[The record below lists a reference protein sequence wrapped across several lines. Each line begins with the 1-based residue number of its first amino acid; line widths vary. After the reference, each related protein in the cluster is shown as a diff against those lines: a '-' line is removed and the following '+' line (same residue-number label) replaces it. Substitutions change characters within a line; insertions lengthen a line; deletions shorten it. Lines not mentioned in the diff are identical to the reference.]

1 MSRKLAILIDP
12 EKCNSADQVKRLTE
26 RLSDKRLY
34 VDGVYHGPAMILVG
48 GSTGTDSQWL
58 VQQLKQTLSIP
69 IVLFPGNAEQ
79 FTPEADYLL
88 YLSLLSGDNPE
99 YLVGQQIRSARA
111 IHESGIRVIPTGYIL
126 IDGGRE
132 TSTMRVTHTRPIPAD
147 DIDRIVNTAIAAQLM
162 GKQAVYLEA
171 GSGAIRPVST
181 DIIAA
186 VRQELSITL
195 IVGGGIRTPEAMRA
209 AYEAGADIVV
219 IGNHLEAHPD
229 ELIRFCEA

>member
-12 EKCNSADQVKRLTE
+12 EKCRTADEVKRLTE

-58 VQQLKQTLSIP
+58 VRQLKQTLSIP

-126 IDGGRE
+126 IDGGIE
-132 TSTMRVTHTRPIPAD
+132 TSTMRVTHTQPIAAD

-171 GSGAIRPVST
+171 GSGALRPVST

-186 VRQELSITL
+186 VRRELSITL

-219 IGNHLEAHPD
+219 IGNHLETHPD
-229 ELIRFCEA
+229 ELIRFCES